1 MRLGLWSCPLHL
13 GGTCARQDEL
23 RMRLQHLA
31 LFRGIELGACAV
43 NLGSRMP
50 STRLAPDRLWRLP
63 SDLWRLPSDNPR
75 VTVEV
80 APDFPLRF
88 PDVALRQNRF
98 PHSENLR
105 KSGNP

>member
-1 MRLGLWSCPLHL
+1 MRL
-13 GGTCARQDEL
+13 E
-23 RMRLQHLA
+23 HLA
-31 LFRGIELGACAV
+31 LFRGIGLGACAV

-63 SDLWRLPSDNPR
+63 SDSNR

-88 PDVALRQNRF
+88 PNVAPRQNRF
-98 PHSENLR
+98 LAFVNLR